1 MDCLL
6 QVVSEIVSWFRMSRF
21 FSYEASSWK
30 HQATCNTL
38 HAADSGHGW
47 PVAVVPGLSSQWDG
61 HDDNCQICQMQCL
74 KLSICQSYRWEMLR
88 RQQAPR
94 SYVLWYQDMYNHARH
109 HVRSCTCF
117 LGIFRFNQSQRC
129 CACWLCEAWQP
140 TGLAM
145 VAVALAAAAFTFGL
159 HAGILDIPWYH
170 PWSSLIWIPQN
181 PCCILGSFHSSHLLS
196 HHDANTPSWDKLL
209 GPTNVLRCFEDA
221 ERHPMTSEVL
231 CITVLHFLWT
241 YGEKWSWSWAYCS
254 GSMSCY
260 CKHPHHHAMQKRSWQ
275 LKG

>member
-1 MDCLL
+1 MDI
-6 QVVSEIVSWFRMSRF
+6 SEIVSWFRMSRF

-38 HAADSGHGW
+38 HAADSDHG
-47 PVAVVPGLSSQWDG
+47 PVAVVPGLSSQWED
-61 HDDNCQICQMQCL
+61 HDESMMTIVKCNA

-170 PWSSLIWIPQN
+170 PWSSLIRIRQN
-181 PCCILGSFHSSHLLS
+181 PCCILGSFHSSHCF
-196 HHDANTPSWDKLL
+196 HITTPRYAEL
-209 GPTNVLRCFEDA
+209 GQVARAYECFEDA
-221 ERHPMTSEVL
+221 ERHPITSEVL
-231 CITVLHFLWT
+231 CITSLLVDFRSKMKLKLSILQRFHVLL
-241 YGEKWSWSWAYCS
+241 
-254 GSMSCY
+254 
-260 CKHPHHHAMQKRSWQ
+260 
-275 LKG
+275 L